1 MDGHQAAQIMQNDEF
16 PNFSVKMEE
25 SNVRKVFFLNLPAKF
40 CKTYMPKKDED
51 IILVDDK
58 GQETVAKFLAKGHR
72 LSGGWRGFARDHKL
86 SNEDILIFR
95 RIATAPHKLKVDIN
109 RKACSRASTAAAA
122 DVRADDDVADVRAA
136 PDIADVRAPADAAVV
151 RAAADAADAADARA
165 AADAADVR
173 AAAHVLAYW

>member
-1 MDGHQAAQIMQNDEF
+1 
-16 PNFSVKMEE
+16 MEE
-25 SNVRKVFFLNLPAKF
+25 SNVRKVFLLNFPAKF

-58 GQETVAKFLAKGHR
+58 GRETVAKFLVKGNR

-86 SNEDILIFR
+86 SNEDILIFH

-109 RKACSRASTAAAA
+109 RKACSRTSTAAAA
-122 DVRADDDVADVRAA
+122 AADDDVADVRAA

-151 RAAADAADAADARA
+151 RAAADATDVRAAAD

-173 AAAHVLAYW
+173 AAAEVLAYW